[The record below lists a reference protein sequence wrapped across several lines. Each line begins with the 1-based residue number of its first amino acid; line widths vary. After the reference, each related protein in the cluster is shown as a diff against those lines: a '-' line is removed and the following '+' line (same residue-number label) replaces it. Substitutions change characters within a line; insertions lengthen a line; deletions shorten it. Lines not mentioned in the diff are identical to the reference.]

1 MRMIRHLT
9 QIVIATAI
17 YGLALGWWHSL
28 EMALY
33 VAAKLPLVFV
43 GSSLAVSV
51 FAWMTG
57 LVLGSG
63 LRYRE
68 VLALVF
74 SAMATASRLLLGL
87 VPVIMFFIFAAA
99 PTEGTRD
106 ELRFA
111 HAIMLSVHILAFAAA
126 GVLGNLAL
134 VRELRRRVAAS
145 CRVPALV
152 ALWLG
157 VFALV
162 GCQTGWMMRPLVG
175 SPNIVVE
182 FLREDALESNFL
194 ESVFNQV
201 IPHIVNK
208 GAIER

>member
-1 MRMIRHLT
+1 MIRHLIL
-9 QIVIATAI
+9 IVVSTAV
-17 YGLALGWWHSL
+17 YGLALGWWRSF

-33 VAAKLPLVFV
+33 VAAKLPVVFV
-43 GSSLAVSV
+43 GSTLVVSV
-51 FAWMTG
+51 FAWMAG

-68 VLALVF
+68 VLSLVF
-74 SAMATASRLLLGL
+74 SAMTVASRLLLGF
-87 VPVIMFFIFAAA
+87 VPVILFFIFTAA
-99 PTEGTRD
+99 PTSGSRD

-111 HAIMLSVHILAFAAA
+111 HAILLSVHILVFAAA
-126 GVLGNLAL
+126 GVLGNLTL
-134 VRELRRRVAAS
+134 VRELRYRVAAQ
-145 CRVPALV
+145 CRVSVLV

-175 SPNIVVE
+175 SPNIIVE

-194 ESVFNQV
+194 ESVFDQI

-208 GAIER
+208 GAVRK

>member
-1 MRMIRHLT
+1 MFRHASL
-9 QIVIATAI
+9 IVISTAV
-17 YGLALGWWHSL
+17 YGLALGWWRSF

-33 VAAKLPLVFV
+33 VAAKLPVVFV
-43 GSSLAVSV
+43 GSTLVVSV
-51 FAWMTG
+51 FAWMAG

-68 VLALVF
+68 VLSLVF
-74 SAMATASRLLLGL
+74 SAMAVASRLLLGL
-87 VPVIMFFIFAAA
+87 VPVILFFVFTAA
-99 PTEGTRD
+99 PTAGNRD

-111 HAIMLSVHILAFAAA
+111 HAILLSVHILVFAAA
-126 GVLGNLAL
+126 GVLGNLTL
-134 VRELRRRVAAS
+134 VRELRHRVAAQ
-145 CRVPALV
+145 CRVPVLV

-162 GCQTGWMMRPLVG
+162 GCQTGWMLRPLVG
-175 SPNIVVE
+175 SPNIIVE

-194 ESVFNQV
+194 ESVFDQI

-208 GAIER
+208 GAVRK